1 MNCGLLRLRCRV
13 QHYPWG
19 DTDFIPALLGT
30 DNPEREP
37 HAELWM
43 GAHPD
48 LPAEADADGK
58 WVPLDE
64 LIAASPDEI
73 LGPAVAREFEGRLPY
88 LFKVL
93 SAKAPLSIQAHPSED
108 AAREGFARENAAGV
122 PLTAWDRNY
131 RDDNHKPE
139 LIAAITDFYG
149 LRGFR
154 PLTEIARVLREVPEF
169 RELMPGFEPE
179 PECLK
184 SLYERF
190 MSLPQAEVDSILDPL
205 VRRLREA
212 EARVPFTRDQPE
224 YWLLKADREHS
235 KDGHRERGL
244 LSVYLLNLV
253 HLQPGEAMYLPA
265 GVLHAYLEGSGVE
278 IMANSNNVLRG
289 GLTPKHVDV
298 SELLAI
304 LKFEGGPAEIL
315 RPAIMPNGGEW
326 RYETPAREFELR
338 RVEIDNRQPHRNSA
352 DHSAEIVILVVAQQ
366 DARVTA
372 ESGSRSLQLR
382 RGDVFL
388 APFGN
393 PYTVKAGNPATLYK
407 ATVPTASPY
416 PIPGRRDRR
425 HGTLSPMARFSA

>member
-1 MNCGLLRLRCRV
+1 
-13 QHYPWG
+13 
-19 DTDFIPALLGT
+19 
-30 DNPEREP
+30 
-37 HAELWM
+37 
-43 GAHPD
+43 
-48 LPAEADADGK
+48 
-58 WVPLDE
+58 
-64 LIAASPDEI
+64 
-73 LGPAVAREFEGRLPY
+73 
-88 LFKVL
+88 
-93 SAKAPLSIQAHPSED
+93 
-108 AAREGFARENAAGV
+108 
-122 PLTAWDRNY
+122 
-131 RDDNHKPE
+131 
-139 LIAAITDFYG
+139 
-149 LRGFR
+149 
-154 PLTEIARVLREVPEF
+154 
-169 RELMPGFEPE
+169 
-179 PECLK
+179 
-184 SLYERF
+184 

-298 SELLAI
+298 PELLAI

-388 APFGN
+388 SPFGN

>member
-179 PECLK
+179 PECLR

-298 SELLAI
+298 PELLAI

-388 APFGN
+388 GR
-393 PYTVKAGNPATLYK
+393 AGSTRSVPSPASPATR
-407 ATVPTASPY
+407 S
-416 PIPGRRDRR
+416 
-425 HGTLSPMARFSA
+425 